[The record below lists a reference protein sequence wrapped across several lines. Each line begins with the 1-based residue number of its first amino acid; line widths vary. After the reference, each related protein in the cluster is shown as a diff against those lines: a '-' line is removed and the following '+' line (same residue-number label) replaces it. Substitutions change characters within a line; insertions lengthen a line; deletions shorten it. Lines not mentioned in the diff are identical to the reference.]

1 MRDRRTTGP
10 GRSEREVV
18 ADEDRRRQVEEDKA
32 DTKLTWLVMLGLVVF
47 AAVMLVAL
55 DFLRA
60 NRSSP

>member
-1 MRDRRTTGP
+1 MRDRRTKGTGKS
-10 GRSEREVV
+10 GREV
-18 ADEDRRRQVEEDKA
+18 AAEEERRRQVEEDRA

-55 DFLRA
+55 DFLGA